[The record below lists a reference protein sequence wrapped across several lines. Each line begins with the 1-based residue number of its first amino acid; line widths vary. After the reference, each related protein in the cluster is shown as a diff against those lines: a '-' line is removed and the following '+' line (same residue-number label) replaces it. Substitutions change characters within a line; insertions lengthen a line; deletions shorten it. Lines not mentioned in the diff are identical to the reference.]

1 MSQIREFKNSDLEEL
16 RLIFKKNIP
25 QFFSENDL
33 KDFDEYLENN
43 HDTYLVIE
51 NKEGLVGGAGYV
63 KENENTGRVTYSFIN
78 PKYHRQGFGGIL
90 VNQCIK
96 KLKSDKDITCIEVLT
111 SNLAHKFWMKFNF
124 KIKFIKKDY
133 WRKGDDL
140 YFMDQ
145 SI

>member
-63 KENENTGRVTYSFIN
+63 KENENTGRVTYSFI
-78 PKYHRQGFGGIL
+78 
-90 VNQCIK
+90 
-96 KLKSDKDITCIEVLT
+96 
-111 SNLAHKFWMKFNF
+111 
-124 KIKFIKKDY
+124 KIG
-133 WRKGDDL
+133 RA
-140 YFMDQ
+140 
-145 SI
+145 SCRERV